1 MMGRYVNKVNENVRT
16 GILPLAILLLLFI
29 FINGGNGLYAQGLVL
44 DLNLHHL
51 RNSGEPEWVE
61 FASPPKGK
69 ELKLLFD
76 LQDKTEYQTLKL
88 RQQDI
93 KQSWQVKLNGK
104 VLGVLDRDEKDK
116 VIFLALPNG
125 ILLPRQN
132 TLLIEQKDTA
142 PDDILVGEIV
152 LYDKKKDDILSEA
165 SVQVNIYDEDQEYL
179 LPSRITVTNKEGTLQ
194 PIGGFSGDDL
204 AIRTGFVYTG
214 SGKASFGLPA
224 GNYTL

>member
-1 MMGRYVNKVNENVRT
+1 MEKYLNKANGNFRT
-16 GILPLAILLLLFI
+16 GNLAVAVLLLLLI
-29 FINGGNGLYAQGLVL
+29 YITGGNGLYAQGLVL
-44 DLNLHHL
+44 DSSMHHL
-51 RNSGEPEWVE
+51 RNSGEPEWAE

-69 ELKLLFD
+69 ELKLSFD
-76 LQDKTEYQTLKL
+76 LPDKMEYQTLKL

-93 KQSWQVKLNGK
+93 KQSWQVKLNGQ
-104 VLGVLDRDEKDK
+104 VLGVLDRDEKDE

-132 TLLIEQKDTA
+132 ILLIEQKDTA